1 MSGRRK
7 FHILLFLGYISIKSA
22 EHNQDRIGYPRCE
35 SDSQPRSAS
44 YPVVG
49 PEDAHDQAVDLEK
62 EYYQRGPLL
71 NKRIIVP
78 PISYLFPV
86 HIPRRLPPFIAA
98 LDVPS

>member
-1 MSGRRK
+1 MGEESSIYSCSWG
-7 FHILLFLGYISIKSA
+7 ILALNRLNT
-22 EHNQDRIGYPRCE
+22 NQDRIGYPRCE

-62 EYYQRGPLL
+62 EYYQRRPLL